1 MSSQKAFHFSQ
12 SATNKKKRSELW
24 RRQEA
29 NCPSLVYASM
39 QPTEMVNIFQ
49 GISKVSQSSLPDQ
62 MLGRVKI
69 SNQQLYSVESKFF
82 KATYYGNI
90 AGSKPAMFECMTGL
104 AVRQEDF
111 NTSRI
116 DYFQNLVNH
125 IQYLKNETDYALYT
139 NGKAEYCR
147 LVDNIEKLEQAPYAP
162 NQVAWVLSIRGA
174 HILAPSIYTDQNQED
189 ELEFRKVSLDNVER
203 LKGIRPLEASSAG
216 KAGMQYINLP
226 IFSISFDSYFK
237 DGYCGHTPKLPN
249 GEMEAYESA
258 SAQASIKGFS
268 PAGQDVVKKLL
279 DKEKGRR
286 ILVDLAGMSV
296 ESRQWYYEYVK
307 ELKYKKDTVPVFFT
321 NVGIAGL
328 KCDENNYRNRNEIE
342 NENQKT
348 VLNPRQSN
356 LCYQDIQEV
365 RNSNGLVGI
374 SLEKYRLM
382 GEAMRNRYHNQ
393 LQPHSAE
400 RRRVAV
406 EAVAANLCKFV
417 ESFGNSTGWDYVCIS
432 SNFDGFA
439 EHLEFYN
446 SSDDLPSLAKD
457 LYEFF
462 RAPRDIEGLFK
473 KKEILKIMGVGE
485 SPKPEALEKA
495 AASITERVIFKN
507 AYNFLLKNFPKT
519 PQP

>member
-1 MSSQKAFHFSQ
+1 
-12 SATNKKKRSELW
+12 
-24 RRQEA
+24 
-29 NCPSLVYASM
+29 V
-39 QPTEMVNIFQ
+39 
-49 GISKVSQSSLPDQ
+49 GIS
-62 MLGRVKI
+62 
-69 SNQQLYSVESKFF
+69 
-82 KATYYGNI
+82 
-90 AGSKPAMFECMTGL
+90 
-104 AVRQEDF
+104 
-111 NTSRI
+111 
-116 DYFQNLVNH
+116 
-125 IQYLKNETDYALYT
+125 
-139 NGKAEYCR
+139 
-147 LVDNIEKLEQAPYAP
+147 
-162 NQVAWVLSIRGA
+162 
-174 HILAPSIYTDQNQED
+174 
-189 ELEFRKVSLDNVER
+189 
-203 LKGIRPLEASSAG
+203 
-216 KAGMQYINLP
+216 
-226 IFSISFDSYFK
+226 
-237 DGYCGHTPKLPN
+237 
-249 GEMEAYESA
+249 
-258 SAQASIKGFS
+258 
-268 PAGQDVVKKLL
+268 
-279 DKEKGRR
+279 
-286 ILVDLAGMSV
+286 
-296 ESRQWYYEYVK
+296 
-307 ELKYKKDTVPVFFT
+307 
-321 NVGIAGL
+321 GL

-432 SNFDGFA
+432 SNFDGLA

-446 SSDDLPSLAKD
+446 SSDDLPQLSKD

-462 RAPRDIEGLFK
+462 KSPRDIDGLFK

-507 AYNFLLKNFPKT
+507 AYNFLLKHFPKT